1 MPIQLKIS
9 IDKNITPPPAATFT
23 PPSLSASVG
32 DQIFWTNYDSV
43 AHWPGLLKDDGTID
57 DTFFMPNQIAANV
70 FLPAPDCS
78 PIFGSGAAFTFKY
91 ACSIHPDE
99 QGVIIVT

>member
-9 IDKNITPPPAATFT
+9 IDKNVQPPPGVTFT
-23 PPSLSASVG
+23 PKSLPASIG
-32 DQIFWTNYDSV
+32 DQIFWTNNDSV
-43 AHWPGLLKDDGTID
+43 AHWPGLLKSDGTID
-57 DTFFMPNQIAANV
+57 ATFFMPNQIA
-70 FLPAPDCS
+70 PDGDTS

-99 QGVIIVT
+99 QGDIIVS